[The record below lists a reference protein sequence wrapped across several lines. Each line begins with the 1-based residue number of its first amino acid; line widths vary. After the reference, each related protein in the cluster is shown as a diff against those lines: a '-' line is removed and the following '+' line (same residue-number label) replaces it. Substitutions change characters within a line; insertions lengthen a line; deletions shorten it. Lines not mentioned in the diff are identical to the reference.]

1 MNSFSWI
8 AHLTIKVAYMRS
20 MDPPRETVCN
30 VGGVA
35 LGSNAFTEIT
45 R

>member
-1 MNSFSWI
+1 MSFSSWI

-20 MDPPRETVCN
+20 MDPPRETVSN

-35 LGSNAFTEIT
+35 VGSNAFTEIT